1 METRL
6 RMILVLGGLP
16 RPCIQAE
23 LRDAGGEFLARPD
36 LLYPEARLAIEYDVA
51 NHRNRLVADN
61 RRQNRLQ
68 RAGYSTL
75 PYTAPDVSE
84 RPHAVLAEVAAEL
97 TRLTVQPGACSREGR
112 AR

>member
-16 RPCIQAE
+16 RPRVQVE
-23 LRDAGGEFLARPD
+23 LRDASGGFLARPD
-36 LLYPEARLAIEYDVA
+36 LLYPEARLAIEYDGS

-68 RAGYSTL
+68 RAGYSML
-75 PYTAPDVSE
+75 RYTGPDVSD
-84 RPHAVLAEVAAEL
+84 RPQAVVAEVAAEL
-97 TRLTVQPGACSREGR
+97 ARLRTP
-112 AR
+112 ARGSPSG